1 MNLPDLL
8 AQPNGSLPECLSAAA
23 QVRPEHP
30 ALILNGVTLNYRDFD
45 QLVSRAAASL
55 QRDGVQPGDVIA
67 ACAGTS
73 LEYVVLYFGVLRAG
87 GVMTPLPPS
96 ATAQNLTGMLAN
108 SGAQWLFLDQPVAKA
123 WDLEGFMPAV
133 NAGHTPVVLKKV
145 WFDLAAGADSGTHC
159 SGTQYSW
166 TQWLGAETNPTPVAN
181 DPDRAFNLIYSSGTT
196 GVPKG
201 IVQPCSMRWSQTQRA
216 AASGIGFDSVLLLST
231 PLYSNTTLVPLLPGL
246 ALGATAVL
254 MSKFDTRQYLAL
266 AARHHAT
273 HTVMVPVQYQR
284 LLDDPTFDEHDLSSL
299 RIKGSTS
306 APFSAALKAEVLWR
320 WPGELNDVYGMT
332 EGGVRCELKAHL
344 HPNKLHTIG
353 QPSAGH
359 EIRMIDDNG
368 IELERGQTG
377 EIVGHSAVMMK
388 GYHGLPEK
396 TREIEW
402 FDSTGK
408 RFIRTGD
415 IGRFDQDG
423 FVILSD
429 RKKDMVISGGFNIY
443 PSDLEAELEKHPEVA
458 EAAVVGVPSRAWG
471 ETPVGYVVLRP
482 NATVTKEALLTW
494 VNGRLGKTQRL
505 ADLLLIADLPRNDI
519 GKTLK
524 RQLREQYLEK
534 QQSPAV

>member
-1 MNLPDLL
+1 MTNLQQLL
-8 AQPNGSLPECLSAAA
+8 AQPDGSLTELLATTA
-23 QVRPEHP
+23 QRQPEHP
-30 ALILNGVTLNYRDFD
+30 ALILNGQILGYREFD
-45 QLVSRAAASL
+45 RWVSRVAASL
-55 QRDGVQPGDVIA
+55 QRDGLQPGDVVA

-73 LEYVVLYFGVLRAG
+73 FEYVALFFGTLRAG
-87 GVMTPLPPS
+87 GVITPLPPS
-96 ATAQNLTGMLAN
+96 ASAQNLTGMLLN
-108 SGAQWLFLDQPVAKA
+108 SGARWLFRDQGVAQAWSLEPFTAAHPASTLKTVWLDQTSGDNA
-123 WDLEGFMPAV
+123 WSHWLSNDL
-133 NAGHTPVVLKKV
+133 H
-145 WFDLAAGADSGTHC
+145 
-159 SGTQYSW
+159 
-166 TQWLGAETNPTPVAN
+166 PTPVAT
-181 DPDRAFNLIYSSGTT
+181 DPNRPFNLIYSSGTT

-201 IVQPCSMRWSQTQRA
+201 IVQPCSMRWAHTQRA
-216 AASGIGFDSVLLLST
+216 ATNGMGAKTVLLVST

-246 ALGATAVL
+246 ALGATVIM
-254 MSKFDTRQYLAL
+254 MSKFNAHQYLEL
-266 AARHHAT
+266 AAKYRAT
-273 HTVMVPVQYQR
+273 HTVLVPVQYQR
-284 LLDDPTFDEHDLSSL
+284 LMDEPDFDSFDLSSL
-299 RIKGSTS
+299 TVKGSTS
-306 APFSAALKAEVLWR
+306 APFSAALKAEVLRR

-344 HPNKLHTIG
+344 HPDKLHTIG

-368 IELERGQTG
+368 VELERGQTG

-415 IGRFDQDG
+415 IGRFDEDG

-443 PSDLEAELEKHPEVA
+443 PSDLESELEQHPEVA

-482 NATVTKEALLTW
+482 NATVTNEALLAW
-494 VNGRLGKTQRL
+494 VNARLGKTQRL
-505 ADLLLIADLPRNDI
+505 ADLLLIADLPRNEI

-524 RQLREQYLEK
+524 RQLREQYVKE

>member
-1 MNLPDLL
+1 MTLTDLL
-8 AQPNGSLPECLSAAA
+8 AQPNGSLPDCLSAVA
-23 QVRPEHP
+23 QLRPEHP
-30 ALILNGVTLNYRDFD
+30 ALILNGVTLNYCEFD
-45 QLVSRAAASL
+45 LLVSRAAASL

-73 LEYVVLYFGVLRAG
+73 LEYVALYFGVLRAG

-108 SGAQWLFLDQPVAKA
+108 SEARWLFLDQPVAKA
-123 WDLEGFMPAV
+123 WDLEGFMPAAK
-133 NAGHTPVVLKKV
+133 AGHAPVALKKV
-145 WFDLAAGADSGTHC
+145 WFDQTTGPDSW
-159 SGTQYSW
+159 S
-166 TQWLGAETNPTPVAN
+166 QWLGTQANPAPVAN
-181 DPDRAFNLIYSSGTT
+181 DPERAFNLIYSSGTT

-216 AASGIGFDSVLLLST
+216 AANGIGFTSVLLLST

-246 ALGATAVL
+246 TLGATAIL

-266 AARHHAT
+266 AARHRAT

-284 LLDDPTFDEHDLSSL
+284 LLDDPTFDAHDLSSL

-306 APFSAALKAEVLWR
+306 APFSAALKAEVLQR

-359 EIRMIDDNG
+359 DLRLIDDNG
-368 IELERGQTG
+368 IEVPAGQTG
-377 EIVGHSAVMMK
+377 EIVGSASAMMK

-415 IGRFDQDG
+415 IGRFDEDG

-443 PSDLEAELEKHPEVA
+443 PSDLEAELERHPEVA

-482 NATVTKEALLTW
+482 TATITKEALLVW
-494 VNGRLGKTQRL
+494 VNARLGKTQRL
-505 ADLLLIADLPRNDI
+505 ADLLLIDDLPRNEI

-524 RQLREQYLEK
+524 RQLREQYLLAK
-534 QQSPAV
+534 ITQQLQGQPSHA

>member
-1 MNLPDLL
+1 MTFAYLPMNLPDLL
-8 AQPNGSLPECLSAAA
+8 AQPVGSLPALLSAVA
-23 QVRPEHP
+23 QLRPEHP
-30 ALILNGVTLNYRDFD
+30 ALILNGVTLSYREFD

-55 QRDGVQPGDVIA
+55 QRDGAQPGDVIA

-73 LEYVVLYFGVLRAG
+73 LEYVALYFGVLRAG

-108 SGAQWLFLDQPVAKA
+108 SEARWLFLDQPVAKA
-123 WDLEGFMPAV
+123 WDLEGFMPAAKV
-133 NAGHTPVVLKKV
+133 GQVPVPLKKV
-145 WFDLAAGADSGTHC
+145 WFDLAAGPN
-159 SGTQYSW
+159 SW
-166 TQWLGAETNPTPVAN
+166 PQWLGTQANPTPVSN
-181 DPDRAFNLIYSSGTT
+181 DPERAFNLIYSSGTT

-216 AASGIGFDSVLLLST
+216 AASGIGFASVLLLST

-266 AARHHAT
+266 AARHRAT

-284 LLDDPTFDEHDLSSL
+284 LLDDPSFDEHDLSSL

-306 APFSAALKAEVLWR
+306 APFSASLKAEVLQR

-359 EIRMIDDNG
+359 DLRLIDDNG
-368 IELERGQTG
+368 VEVPAGQTG
-377 EIVGHSAVMMK
+377 EIVGSASAMMK

-415 IGRFDQDG
+415 IGRFDEDG

-443 PSDLEAELEKHPEVA
+443 PSDLEAELERHPEVA

-471 ETPVGYVVLRP
+471 ETPVGYVVLRA
-482 NATVTKEALLTW
+482 NASITKEALLAW

-505 ADLLLIADLPRNDI
+505 ADLLFIDDLPRNEI

-524 RQLREQYLEK
+524 RQLREQYIKEL
-534 QQSPAV
+534 Q

>member
-1 MNLPDLL
+1 MTFARLPMNLPDLL
-8 AQPNGSLPECLSAAA
+8 AQQNGSLPDCLSAVA
-23 QVRPEHP
+23 QLRPEHL
-30 ALILNGVTLNYRDFD
+30 ALILNGVTLNYCEFD

-73 LEYVVLYFGVLRAG
+73 LEYVALYFGVLRAG

-108 SGAQWLFLDQPVAKA
+108 SEARWLFLDQPVANA
-123 WDLEGFMPAV
+123 WDLEGFMPAAK
-133 NAGHTPVVLKKV
+133 AGEASVALKKV
-145 WFDLAAGADSGTHC
+145 WFDLTTGPN
-159 SGTQYSW
+159 SW
-166 TQWLGAETNPTPVAN
+166 TQWLGTQANPTPVAN
-181 DPDRAFNLIYSSGTT
+181 DPERAFNLIYSSGTT

-216 AASGIGFDSVLLLST
+216 AANGIGFASVLLLCT

-254 MSKFDTRQYLAL
+254 MSKFNTRQYLAL
-266 AARHHAT
+266 ATRHRAT

-284 LLDDPTFDEHDLSSL
+284 LMDDPTFDAHDLSSL

-306 APFSAALKAEVLWR
+306 APFSAALKAEVLRR

-359 EIRMIDDNG
+359 DLRLIDDNG
-368 IELERGQTG
+368 VEVPAGHTG
-377 EIVGHSAVMMK
+377 EIVGSASAMMK

-402 FDSTGK
+402 FDATGK

-415 IGRFDQDG
+415 IGRFDEDG

-443 PSDLEAELEKHPEVA
+443 PSDLEAELEQHPEVA

-471 ETPVGYVVLRP
+471 ETPIGYVVLRP
-482 NATVTKEALLTW
+482 NANITKEALLGW

-505 ADLLLIADLPRNDI
+505 ADLLFIADLPRNEI

-524 RQLREQYLEK
+524 RQLREQYVAE
-534 QQSPAV
+534 QQLPTI

>member
-1 MNLPDLL
+1 MTVARLPMKLSDLL
-8 AQPNGSLPECLSAAA
+8 AQPNGSLPDCLSAVA
-23 QVRPEHP
+23 QLRPEHP
-30 ALILNGVTLNYRDFD
+30 ALILNGVTLSYRDFD

-55 QRDGVQPGDVIA
+55 QRDGVQPGDVVA

-73 LEYVVLYFGVLRAG
+73 LEYVALYFGVLRAG
-87 GVMTPLPPS
+87 GVITPLPPS
-96 ATAQNLTGMLAN
+96 ATAQNLTGMLTN
-108 SGAQWLFLDQPVAKA
+108 SGARWLFLDQPVAKA

-133 NAGHTPVVLKKV
+133 NAGQATVALEKI
-145 WFDLAAGADSGTHC
+145 WFDLTTGPN
-159 SGTQYSW
+159 SW
-166 TQWLGAETNPTPVAN
+166 AQWLGTQANPAPVALE
-181 DPDRAFNLIYSSGTT
+181 PERAFNLIYSSGTT

-216 AASGIGFDSVLLLST
+216 AASGIGFASVLLLST

-266 AARHHAT
+266 AARHRAT

-284 LLDDPTFDEHDLSSL
+284 LLDDPSFDEHDLSSL

-306 APFSAALKAEVLWR
+306 APFSASLKAEVLQR

-359 EIRMIDDNG
+359 DLRLIDDNG
-368 IELERGQTG
+368 VEVPAGHTG
-377 EIVGHSAVMMK
+377 EIVGSASAMMK

-415 IGRFDQDG
+415 IGRFDEDG

-443 PSDLEAELEKHPEVA
+443 PSDLEAELERHPEVA

-471 ETPVGYVVLRP
+471 ETPVGYVVLRA
-482 NATVTKEALLTW
+482 NASITKEALLAW

-505 ADLLLIADLPRNDI
+505 ADLLFIDDLPRNEI

-524 RQLREQYLEK
+524 RQLREQYIKEL
-534 QQSPAV
+534 Q

>member
-1 MNLPDLL
+1 MTLTDLL
-8 AQPNGSLPECLSAAA
+8 AQPNGSLPECLSAVA
-23 QVRPEHP
+23 QLRPEHP
-30 ALILNGVTLNYRDFD
+30 ALILNGVTLSYREFD
-45 QLVSRAAASL
+45 QLVSRVAASL
-55 QRDGVQPGDVIA
+55 QRDGVEPGDVIA

-73 LEYVVLYFGVLRAG
+73 LEYVALYLGVLRAG

-108 SGAQWLFLDQPVAKA
+108 SKARWLFLDQPVSKA
-123 WDLEGFMPAV
+123 WDLEGFIPA
-133 NAGHTPVVLKKV
+133 AKGGQAPVALKKI
-145 WFDLAAGADSGTHC
+145 WFDMTAGAESGTQCSGTHR
-159 SGTQYSW
+159 SW

-201 IVQPCSMRWSQTQRA
+201 IVQPCSMRWLQTQRA
-216 AASGIGFDSVLLLST
+216 ATNGIGFEAVLLLST

-254 MSKFDTRQYLAL
+254 MSKFDTRQYLSL
-266 AARHHAT
+266 ASRHRAT

-284 LLDDPTFDEHDLSSL
+284 LMDEPTFDEHDLSSL

-306 APFSAALKAEVLWR
+306 APFSAALKAEVLRR

-359 EIRMIDDNG
+359 DLRLIDDNG
-368 IELERGQTG
+368 VEVPAGHTG
-377 EIVGHSAVMMK
+377 EIVGSASAMMK

-415 IGRFDQDG
+415 IGRFDEDG

-429 RKKDMVISGGFNIY
+429 RKKDMVISGGFNVY
-443 PSDLEAELEKHPEVA
+443 PSDLEAELEQHAEVA

-482 NATVTKEALLTW
+482 TATITKEALLVW
-494 VNGRLGKTQRL
+494 VNARLGKTQRL
-505 ADLLLIADLPRNDI
+505 ADLLLIADLPRNEI

-524 RQLREQYLEK
+524 RQLREQYVEK
-534 QQSPAV
+534 QQ

>member
-1 MNLPDLL
+1 MKLADLL
-8 AQPNGSLPECLSAAA
+8 TQPNGSLPDCLSAVA
-23 QVRPEHP
+23 QHRPEHP
-30 ALILNGVTLNYRDFD
+30 ALILNGVTLSYREFD
-45 QLVSRAAASL
+45 HLVSRVAASL

-73 LEYVVLYFGVLRAG
+73 LEYVALYFGVLRAG

-108 SGAQWLFLDQPVAKA
+108 SEASWLFLDQPVAKA
-123 WDLEGFMPAV
+123 WDLEGFMPATKTGQ
-133 NAGHTPVVLKKV
+133 APVTLKKV
-145 WFDLAAGADSGTHC
+145 WFDLTAGAESETQC
-159 SGTQYSW
+159 SGTQCSW
-166 TQWLGAETNPTPVAN
+166 SQWLGAETNPTPVAH

-216 AASGIGFDSVLLLST
+216 AANGIGFASVLLLST

-266 AARHHAT
+266 ATRHRAT

-284 LLDDPTFDEHDLSSL
+284 LMDEPTFDAHDLSSL

-306 APFSAALKAEVLWR
+306 APFSAALKAEVLRR

-344 HPNKLHTIG
+344 HPDKLHTIG

-359 EIRMIDDNG
+359 DLRLIDDNG
-368 IELERGQTG
+368 VEVPAGHTG
-377 EIVGHSAVMMK
+377 EIVGSASAMMK

-402 FDSTGK
+402 FDSTDK

-415 IGRFDQDG
+415 IGRFDKDG

-443 PSDLEAELEKHPEVA
+443 PSDLEAELEQHPEVA

-482 NATVTKEALLTW
+482 TATITKESLLVW
-494 VNGRLGKTQRL
+494 VNARLGKTQRL
-505 ADLLLIADLPRNDI
+505 ADLLFITDLPRNEI

-524 RQLREQYLEK
+524 RQLREQYVKER
-534 QQSPAV
+534 Q

>member
-1 MNLPDLL
+1 MTVARLPMKLSDLL
-8 AQPNGSLPECLSAAA
+8 AQPNGSLPDCLGAVA
-23 QVRPEHP
+23 QQRPEHP
-30 ALILNGVTLNYRDFD
+30 ALILNGVTLNYREFD

-108 SGAQWLFLDQPVAKA
+108 SGARWLFLDQPVAKA
-123 WDLEGFMPAV
+123 WDLEGFMPAAK
-133 NAGHTPVVLKKV
+133 AGHAPVALKKV
-145 WFDLAAGADSGTHC
+145 WFDLTASPDSW
-159 SGTQYSW
+159 S
-166 TQWLGAETNPTPVAN
+166 QWLGTQANPAPVPN
-181 DPDRAFNLIYSSGTT
+181 EPERAFNLIYSSGTT

-216 AASGIGFDSVLLLST
+216 AANGIGFASVLLLST

-266 AARHHAT
+266 ATRHRAT

-284 LLDDPTFDEHDLSSL
+284 LLDDPTFDAHDLSSL

-306 APFSAALKAEVLWR
+306 APFGAALKAEVLRR

-353 QPSAGH
+353 QPSADH

-368 IELERGQTG
+368 LELERGQTG
-377 EIVGHSAVMMK
+377 EIVGSASAMMK

-415 IGRFDQDG
+415 IGRFDEDG

-443 PSDLEAELEKHPEVA
+443 PSDLEAQLEQHPEVV

-482 NATVTKEALLTW
+482 NATITKEALLTW

-505 ADLLLIADLPRNDI
+505 ADLLFISDLPRNEI

-524 RQLREQYLEK
+524 RQLREQYVAE
-534 QQSPAV
+534 QPSPAI

>member
-1 MNLPDLL
+1 MTVARLPMKLSDLL
-8 AQPNGSLPECLSAAA
+8 AQPNGSLPDCLSAVA
-23 QVRPEHP
+23 QQRPEYP
-30 ALILNGVTLNYRDFD
+30 ALILNGVTLNYREFD

-73 LEYVVLYFGVLRAG
+73 LEYVALYFGVLRAG

-108 SGAQWLFLDQPVAKA
+108 SGARWLFLDQPVAKA
-123 WDLEGFMPAV
+123 WDLEGFMPAAK
-133 NAGHTPVVLKKV
+133 AGHAPVALKKV
-145 WFDLAAGADSGTHC
+145 WFDLTTGPDSW
-159 SGTQYSW
+159 S
-166 TQWLGAETNPTPVAN
+166 QWLGTQANPAPCAN
-181 DPDRAFNLIYSSGTT
+181 EPERAFNLIYSSGTT

-216 AASGIGFDSVLLLST
+216 AANGIGFASVLLLST

-266 AARHHAT
+266 ATRHRAT

-284 LLDDPTFDEHDLSSL
+284 LLDDPTFDAHDLSSL

-306 APFSAALKAEVLWR
+306 APFSASLKAEVLQR

-359 EIRMIDDNG
+359 DLRLIDDNG
-368 IELERGQTG
+368 VEVPAGYTG
-377 EIVGHSAVMMK
+377 EIVGSASAMMK

-415 IGRFDQDG
+415 IGRFDEDG

-443 PSDLEAELEKHPEVA
+443 PSDLEAQLEQHPEVV

-482 NATVTKEALLTW
+482 NATITKEALLTW

-505 ADLLLIADLPRNDI
+505 ADLLFISDLPRNEI

-524 RQLREQYLEK
+524 RQLREQYVAE
-534 QQSPAV
+534 QPSPAI

>member
-1 MNLPDLL
+1 MTFACLPLTVAHLPMKLSDLL
-8 AQPNGSLPECLSAAA
+8 VQPNGSLPDCLSAVA
-23 QVRPEHP
+23 QLRPEHP
-30 ALILNGVTLNYRDFD
+30 ALILNGVTLSYREFD
-45 QLVSRAAASL
+45 RLVSRAAVSL
-55 QRDGVQPGDVIA
+55 QRDGVQPGDVVA

-73 LEYVVLYFGVLRAG
+73 LEYVALYFGVLRAG

-108 SGAQWLFLDQPVAKA
+108 SGARWLFLDQPVAKA
-123 WDLEGFMPAV
+123 WGLEGFIPSAKGGQV
-133 NAGHTPVVLKKV
+133 SVALKKI
-145 WFDLAAGADSGTHC
+145 WFDLTTGPN
-159 SGTQYSW
+159 SW
-166 TQWLGAETNPTPVAN
+166 SQWLGTEANPAPVAN

-201 IVQPCSMRWSQTQRA
+201 IVQPCSMRWLQTQRA
-216 AASGIGFDSVLLLST
+216 AASGIGFKSVLLLST

-254 MSKFDTRQYLAL
+254 MGKFDTRQYLAL
-266 AARHHAT
+266 ATRHRAT

-284 LLDDPTFDEHDLSSL
+284 LMDDPTFDAHDLSSL

-306 APFSAALKAEVLWR
+306 APFSASLKAEVLQR

-359 EIRMIDDNG
+359 DLRLIDDNG
-368 IELERGQTG
+368 VEVPAGHTG
-377 EIVGHSAVMMK
+377 EIVGSASAMMK

-402 FDSTGK
+402 FDATGK

-415 IGRFDQDG
+415 IGCFDEDG

-429 RKKDMVISGGFNIY
+429 RKKDMVISGGFNIF
-443 PSDLEAELEKHPEVA
+443 PSDLEAVLEQHPEVA

-482 NATVTKEALLTW
+482 NANITKEALLAW
-494 VNGRLGKTQRL
+494 VNARLGKTQRL
-505 ADLLLIADLPRNDI
+505 ADLLFIGDLPRNEI

-524 RQLREQYLEK
+524 RQLREQYVPEH
-534 QQSPAV
+534 Q

>member
-8 AQPNGSLPECLSAAA
+8 AQPNGSLPDCLSAVA
-23 QVRPEHP
+23 QLRPEHP
-30 ALILNGVTLNYRDFD
+30 ALILNGVTLNYREFD
-45 QLVSRAAASL
+45 QLVSCVATSL

-73 LEYVVLYFGVLRAG
+73 LEYVTLYFGVLRAG

-108 SGAQWLFLDQPVAKA
+108 SEARWLFLDQPVAKA
-123 WDLEGFMPAV
+123 WNLAGFMPVAK
-133 NAGHTPVVLKKV
+133 ASQTPVALKKI
-145 WFDLAAGADSGTHC
+145 WFDLTTGPN
-159 SGTQYSW
+159 SW
-166 TQWLGAETNPTPVAN
+166 PQWLGAQANPAPVAN
-181 DPDRAFNLIYSSGTT
+181 EPDRAFNLIYSSGTT

-201 IVQPCSMRWSQTQRA
+201 IVQPCSMRWLQTQRA
-216 AASGIGFDSVLLLST
+216 AASGIGFESVLLLST

-266 AARHHAT
+266 ATRHRAT

-284 LLDDPTFDEHDLSSL
+284 LMDDPTFDTHDLSSL

-306 APFSAALKAEVLWR
+306 APFSAALKAEVLQR

-359 EIRMIDDNG
+359 DLRLIDDNG
-368 IELERGQTG
+368 VEVPEGHTG
-377 EIVGHSAVMMK
+377 EIVGSASAMMK

-402 FDSTGK
+402 FDATGK

-415 IGRFDQDG
+415 IGRFDEDG

-443 PSDLEAELEKHPEVA
+443 PSDLEAELEQHAEVA

-471 ETPVGYVVLRP
+471 ETPVGNVVLRP
-482 NATVTKEALLTW
+482 NATITKEALLAW
-494 VNGRLGKTQRL
+494 VNARLGKTQRL
-505 ADLLLIADLPRNDI
+505 ADLLFIGDLPRNEI

-534 QQSPAV
+534 QPSPEV

>member
-1 MNLPDLL
+1 MTVARLPMKLSDLL
-8 AQPNGSLPECLSAAA
+8 AQQNGSLPDCLGAVA
-23 QVRPEHP
+23 QLRPEHP
-30 ALILNGVTLNYRDFD
+30 ALILNGVTLSYRDFD
-45 QLVSRAAASL
+45 QLVSRTAASL
-55 QRDGVQPGDVIA
+55 QRDSVQPGDVVA

-73 LEYVVLYFGVLRAG
+73 LEYVALYFGVLRAG

-108 SGAQWLFLDQPVAKA
+108 SGARWLFLDQPVAKA
-123 WDLEGFMPAV
+123 WDLEGFMPAAK
-133 NAGHTPVVLKKV
+133 AGHAPVALKKV
-145 WFDLAAGADSGTHC
+145 WFDLTTGPN
-159 SGTQYSW
+159 SW
-166 TQWLGAETNPTPVAN
+166 TQWLGTQANPTPVAN
-181 DPDRAFNLIYSSGTT
+181 EPERAFNLIYSSGTT

-216 AASGIGFDSVLLLST
+216 AANGIGFASVLLLST

-266 AARHHAT
+266 AARHRAT

-284 LLDDPTFDEHDLSSL
+284 LLDDPSFDEHDLSSL

-306 APFSAALKAEVLWR
+306 APFGAALKAEVLCR

-359 EIRMIDDNG
+359 EIRMIDDSG
-368 IELERGQTG
+368 LELERGQTG

-415 IGRFDQDG
+415 IGRFDEDG

-443 PSDLEAELEKHPEVA
+443 PSDLEAELEQHPEVA

-471 ETPVGYVVLRP
+471 ETPVGYVVLRTT
-482 NATVTKEALLTW
+482 ATITKEALLAW
-494 VNGRLGKTQRL
+494 VNARLGKTQRL
-505 ADLLLIADLPRNDI
+505 ADLLLIADLPRNEI

-524 RQLREQYLEK
+524 RQLREQYVDK
-534 QQSPAV
+534 QQSPEV

>member
-1 MNLPDLL
+1 MTLTDLL
-8 AQPNGSLPECLSAAA
+8 TQPNGSLPDCLSAVA
-23 QVRPEHP
+23 QLRPEHP

-45 QLVSRAAASL
+45 QLVSRAAVSL

-73 LEYVVLYFGVLRAG
+73 LEYVALYFGVLRAG

-133 NAGHTPVVLKKV
+133 KAGHAPVALKKV
-145 WFDLAAGADSGTHC
+145 WFDLTTGADSGTQC
-159 SGTQYSW
+159 SW

-216 AASGIGFDSVLLLST
+216 AASGIGFTSVLLLST

-266 AARHHAT
+266 AARHQAT

-306 APFSAALKAEVLWR
+306 APFSAALKAEVLRR

-359 EIRMIDDNG
+359 EIRMIDDHG
-368 IELERGQTG
+368 IELEHGQTG

-415 IGRFDQDG
+415 IGRFDDDG

-443 PSDLEAELEKHPEVA
+443 PSDLEAELEQHPEIA

-482 NATVTKEALLTW
+482 NASITKEALLTW

-505 ADLLLIADLPRNDI
+505 ADLLLITDLPRNEI

-534 QQSPAV
+534 